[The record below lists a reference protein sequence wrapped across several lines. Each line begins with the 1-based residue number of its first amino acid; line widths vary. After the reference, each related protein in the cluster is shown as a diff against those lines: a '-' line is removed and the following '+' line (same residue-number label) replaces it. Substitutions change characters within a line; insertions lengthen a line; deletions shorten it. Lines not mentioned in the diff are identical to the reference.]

1 MVLAVY
7 VSPEV
12 GLGEDAVAV
21 VEVVREVDKLELEL
35 ELGLEAGVVVEVFVA
50 VGTGL
55 GGLGEVG
62 SGWRFVGVI
71 GGIEV

>member
-1 MVLAVY
+1 MMVLAVY

-21 VEVVREVDKLELEL
+21 VGVVREADEFEP
-35 ELGLEAGVVVEVFVA
+35 ELGLEAGVGVEVFVA

-55 GGLGEVG
+55 GGLGGVG
-62 SGWRFVGVI
+62 SGWRFGGVI